1 MFEKTRVYH
10 ATDHWFQEINF
21 TKTSAW
27 TPKTNG
33 EGPGLYFHL
42 DKQSAVSYARSRRL
56 KYVYTVELFAAELE
70 DFTETENVDAYIRRI
85 ASVLECETGVDVLPV
100 LENNLRDVHPAIK
113 DWDMFLGCVG
123 GPNGQF
129 QIVRL
134 AQQVTELAIPHLDGL
149 TKTKRT
155 ALMRAARTFDR
166 NDAPAAYIFDY
177 ELQHGI
183 IRNRDAGA
191 EIVKWEVA
199 ESADPEQP

>member
-1 MFEKTRVYH
+1 MLEKTRVYH

-42 DKQSAVSYARSRRL
+42 DKQSAVSYARSRL

-113 DWDMFLGCVG
+113 DWDMSS
-123 GPNGQF
+123 
-129 QIVRL
+129 
-134 AQQVTELAIPHLDGL
+134 
-149 TKTKRT
+149 
-155 ALMRAARTFDR
+155 
-166 NDAPAAYIFDY
+166 DA
-177 ELQHGI
+177 
-183 IRNRDAGA
+183 
-191 EIVKWEVA
+191 
-199 ESADPEQP
+199 SADRTDNSKSSASPSKSRSWRFRTWTA